1 MIRANFFTSGKDI
14 VGFEISGH
22 SGSAEAGSDIICS
35 AVSSA
40 AYMAANTITEIVKCK
55 AEADISDGY
64 MSFYVRSDLS
74 DAQQILEGLKL
85 HLEALA
91 ADYPDNIKVTLRR
104 CQNA

>member
-1 MIRANFFTSGKDI
+1 MIRIDFFCSDKSI
-14 VGFEISGH
+14 AGFEISGH
-22 SGSAEAGSDIICS
+22 SGSAEAGLDIICS

-55 AEADISDGY
+55 AEADVSDGF
-64 MSFYVRSDLS
+64 MSFHVKSKLS

>member
-1 MIRANFFTSGKDI
+1 MIRVNFLTSGKDI

-85 HLEALA
+85 HLETLA

>member
-1 MIRANFFTSGKDI
+1 MIRVNFFTSGKDI

-64 MSFYVRSDLS
+64 MSFYVRLDLS

>member
-1 MIRANFFTSGKDI
+1 MTKVKFFADGRGLC
-14 VGFEISGH
+14 GFEISGH

>member
-1 MIRANFFTSGKDI
+1 MIRANFFTSDKDI

>member
-1 MIRANFFTSGKDI
+1 
-14 VGFEISGH
+14 
-22 SGSAEAGSDIICS
+22 
-35 AVSSA
+35 
-40 AYMAANTITEIVKCK
+40 MAANTITEIVKCK
-55 AEADISDGY
+55 ASADISDGY

-74 DAQQILEGLKL
+74 DAQQILEGLKF